1 MKGSTIQRLIR
12 NDMLFLACLRLAYA
26 LVIVIA
32 LYSQFATI
40 PAPQSYALLAI
51 YGFVAYSLAVLIYLL
66 TRVPANGFVPAVSC
80 ASDLFFAIVLTAL
93 AITAGYSFLAYALF
107 PVITAAIFFGISG
120 AMASAFV
127 QIFAGAI
134 LTTVTPGDSWLAYL
148 TWLVQSLYLLL
159 FSAMV
164 GGLRPFGKGQ
174 SPSKTPET
182 ATQETGV
189 QRERQRIA
197 RELHDRVLQSLAT
210 ITMRAESCRAELLQR
225 PAEMEHELKAIEA
238 TTDQAISEIRG
249 LLAEAQTT
257 AHLSK
262 GSLERRLKEE
272 LDIFRSRTPLNLK
285 FHCQIDQKNLPYEVE
300 RELYFTL
307 REGVLNAMRH
317 SRATELSVSLT
328 QEGRKC
334 CARLIDNGIG
344 FDTSA
349 VEGSSHYGLRGMRE
363 RIQKIGGE
371 LICESRPGTGTKI
384 SINVPL

>member
-1 MKGSTIQRLIR
+1 MAASRIQRLTTNETI
-12 NDMLFLACLRLAYA
+12 FLAWLRLTYA
-26 LVIVIA
+26 LVILAVLHLQSA
-32 LYSQFATI
+32 SNPASQI
-40 PAPQSYALLAI
+40 YALLAI
-51 YGFVAYSLAVLIYLL
+51 YGFIAYSLAILIYALTTVFRSDFLSAATCAFDLL
-66 TRVPANGFVPAVSC
+66 
-80 ASDLFFAIVLTAL
+80 FAIILTAW
-93 AITAGYSFLAYALF
+93 ASTANYSFLAYALF
-107 PVITAAIFFGISG
+107 PVITAAMFAGITG
-120 AMASAFV
+120 AVASAFV
-127 QIFAGAI
+127 QIFVLGI
-134 LTTVTPGDSWLAYL
+134 LTTVTRPASSSLFTPWLDE
-148 TWLVQSLYLLL
+148 SLYLLL
-159 FSAMV
+159 FSAMI
-164 GGLRPFGKGQ
+164 GGLRLFAKRQ
-174 SPSKTPET
+174 SPSKTPEST
-182 ATQETGV
+182 TQEAAV
-189 QRERQRIA
+189 QKERQRIA

-257 AHLSK
+257 AHLSR

-272 LDIFRSRTPLNLK
+272 LEIFRSRTPLKLK
-285 FHCQIDQKNLPYEVE
+285 FQCQIDQKNLPYEVE

-317 SRATELSVSLT
+317 SRATELSLSLT
-328 QEGRKC
+328 QQGRNC
-334 CARLIDNGIG
+334 CARLVDNGIG

-371 LICESRPGTGTKI
+371 LICESRPGAGTKI